1 MKASTLSAVTL
12 TLALVSALSLVTS
25 AQATVPPVAAAKA
38 PMSAL
43 FVGQSARLTPAG
55 ERWLQAQVALHAQRK
70 TPTLIVAMPGP
81 PDSRLQKQRVHT
93 LRQRLAALGVSPG
106 QVFFEA
112 GRAA

>member
-1 MKASTLSAVTL
+1 MKAGTLSAVTL
-12 TLALVSALSLVTS
+12 ALALVAALSLVTS
-25 AQATVPPVAAAKA
+25 AHAAVPPIAAAKA

-55 ERWLQAQVALHAQRK
+55 ERWLQAQVALHTQRK

-81 PDSRLQKQRVHT
+81 AGSKLQQRRVQT
-93 LRQRLAALGVSPG
+93 LRQRLAALGLSTG

-112 GRAA
+112 GRAS